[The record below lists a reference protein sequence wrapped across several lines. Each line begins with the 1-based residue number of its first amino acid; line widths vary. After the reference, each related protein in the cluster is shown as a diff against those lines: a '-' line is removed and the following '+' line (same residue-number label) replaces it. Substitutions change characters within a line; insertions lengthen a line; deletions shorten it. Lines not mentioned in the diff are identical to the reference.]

1 MVCGNMSNNLI
12 VKSNYRLKSA
22 VAQIVKTKMVHG
34 IPAYLYGFPI
44 DRPFIP
50 LGTVRIPNTQYNGM
64 LNMKPLY
71 ERSLMKVFEEYEALR
86 VMLTNILFVD
96 IQDFE
101 LQPGEYLPEGNYTT
115 KKEDDRYVLYYLEKL
130 K

>member
-1 MVCGNMSNNLI
+1 
-12 VKSNYRLKSA
+12 
-22 VAQIVKTKMVHG
+22 
-34 IPAYLYGFPI
+34 
-44 DRPFIP
+44 
-50 LGTVRIPNTQYNGM
+50 M

-101 LQPGEYLPEGNYTT
+101 LQPGEYLPDGGSYGNI
-115 KKEDDRYVLYYLEKL
+115 KDDERYVLYYLERL

>member
-1 MVCGNMSNNLI
+1 MSNNLI
-12 VKSNYRLKSA
+12 VKANYRLKSA
-22 VAQIVKTKMVHG
+22 VAQIVKQRVVHG
-34 IPAYLYGFPI
+34 IPVYLYGFPI

-101 LQPGEYLPEGNYTT
+101 LQPGEYLPDGGSYGNI
-115 KKEDDRYVLYYLEKL
+115 KDDERYVLYYLERL